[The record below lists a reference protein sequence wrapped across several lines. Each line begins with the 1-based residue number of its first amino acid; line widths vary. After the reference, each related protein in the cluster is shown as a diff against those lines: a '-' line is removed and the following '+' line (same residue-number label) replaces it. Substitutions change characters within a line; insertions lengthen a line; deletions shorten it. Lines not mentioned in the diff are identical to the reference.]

1 LSENEETQMELAKKT
16 LYEFADIYDRYWLS
30 GMRRKL
36 GLEAEEEGD
45 RELINTFLEHL
56 QNASAD
62 FTLSFRNL
70 AKGDGVNLV
79 SSSDGSFQ
87 HWYRRWL
94 ERLGREGK
102 GLEQAALLMNRVN
115 PLVIPRNHKVEE
127 ALEAAQKN
135 DLSLFQALLSAIR
148 EPFRETEEAAAFSD
162 PPPSNQCRYKTY
174 CGT

>member
-1 LSENEETQMELAKKT
+1 
-16 LYEFADIYDRYWLS
+16 
-30 GMRRKL
+30 
-36 GLEAEEEGD
+36 
-45 RELINTFLEHL
+45 
-56 QNASAD
+56 
-62 FTLSFRNL
+62 
-70 AKGDGVNLV
+70 V